1 MRVSVIIPVF
11 NDPRI
16 ETCILSVLTQDY
28 PKDLYEVIVVD
39 NNSDDATAE
48 IIQRFNVKYVEEDRK
63 GSYFARNKGI
73 EIATGDVAAFIDAD
87 CIADPHWLRELIKGF
102 NDLNVG
108 GIGGRILKS
117 KPQTWVQVH
126 SEDLAEQQL
135 APQYLPFHDAP
146 YIVTANAAYRMSL
159 LRSLKGFDARF
170 QSGGDVDLSWRVHA
184 AGFTI
189 ITDPDAIV
197 YHAARETVKSY
208 FKQFFTYAAWHV
220 FLFKKYSQHTNFFAN
235 TYPFTGIC
243 RLLFS
248 VIPIMVMQKLSGKTR
263 TVKKRKMY
271 IELVKYLAI
280 ICGNLYGAMKYH
292 VFYF

>member
-16 ETCILSVLTQDY
+16 ETCILSVLAQDY
-28 PKDLYEVIVVD
+28 PEDLYEVIVVD

-48 IIQRFNVKYVEEDRK
+48 VVQRFNVKYVREDRK
-63 GSYFARNKGI
+63 GSYFARNKGL

-87 CIADPHWLRELIKGF
+87 CIADPHWLKELIKGF
-102 NDLNVG
+102 KDLNVG

-117 KPQTWVQVH
+117 EPQTWVQVH

-135 APQYLPFHDAP
+135 VPQYLPFYDAP

-159 LRSLKGFDARF
+159 LRSLKGFDASF
-170 QSGGDVDLSWRVHA
+170 QSGGDVDLAWRVQA

-189 ITDPDAIV
+189 VTAPDAIV
-197 YHAARETVKSY
+197 HHAARETVKGY
-208 FKQFFTYAAWHV
+208 FRQFFMYAAWHV
-220 FLFKKYSQHTNFFAN
+220 FLFKKYRQHKSFFAN
-235 TYPFTGIC
+235 TYPFAGIWW
-243 RLLFS
+243 LIFS
-248 VIPIMVMQKLSGKTR
+248 VIPTMVMQKLSGKPR
-263 TVKKRKMY
+263 TVKKSKMY

-280 ICGNLYGAMKYH
+280 ICGNLYGAVKYR
-292 VFYF
+292 VLYV